1 VRKLITRL
9 KSLVDWAGTAFTL
22 IGWFGGTA
30 WITGIGIAVGVA
42 IWAVV
47 RGVPVPIAI
56 MAGYCTLAGGVVL
69 AMAPVAYRAFSR
81 IAAAPVPHDA
91 ETRQKP
97 NADVWRRL
105 PKFTLGEAA
114 CLLAD
119 VVPSG
124 KIPDN
129 EAYAWFQTLCA
140 EIQSKQ
146 IVFIPSSLEIV
157 AGGGIPP
164 VESVEISREELQRFA
179 ERQNIRPRFL
189 FPD

>member
-1 VRKLITRL
+1 MRKLITRL

-91 ETRQKP
+91 AIPQKP
-97 NADVWRRL
+97 NADVWPLVPVANGGVGPVTR
-105 PKFTLGEAA
+105 
-114 CLLAD
+114 CHLA
-119 VVPSG
+119 
-124 KIPDN
+124 
-129 EAYAWFQTLCA
+129 
-140 EIQSKQ
+140 
-146 IVFIPSSLEIV
+146 
-157 AGGGIPP
+157 GIGLDP
-164 VESVEISREELQRFA
+164 VSAS
-179 ERQNIRPRFL
+179 PT
-189 FPD
+189 PHD